1 MMVIAANVAFA
12 IAAIFLGQLFVLR
25 RRAAPAVAV
34 LRFAPN
40 FDAASG
46 GALRTAEATASSSMT
61 AVMSS
66 AATTRTFES
75 EDTTVHAGSA
85 DDHVDESRPEPKNV
99 RAAEPQPHLWPWER
113 KARAIIDPAGHLSPV
128 PDPVRTAAEELE
140 GDQIAAADT
149 TPPTIPAVD
158 VEPDAAPVIEPIV
171 AADATHGLVE
181 SEDAAHEDHAAHDAP
196 VAPLAPLANDPAD
209 ANNHLTPPAA
219 LPVDHV
225 DADRYEDDAEAAL
238 LATTPVAA
246 PLPWWRRLFSR
257 GKAKVDED
265 LLSVNG
271 MRLADE
277 DASSAVLVPRDDE
290 HSAAEPVAAT
300 ARVAADVV
308 ADDDDAPVLS
318 DSLGLTPE
326 RRAEIAAQYL
336 LTAAAT
342 GDAAPVVSTGETT
355 PVVAEEAAAEPIAST
370 SPNAS
375 LESVPEPEP
384 SVSAAD
390 AARALAEAQM
400 RASAWACEAANS
412 TQPFS
417 VEKRR
422 RLLEYYAATIN
433 DPHSRDIVA
442 RVEREDPDL
451 ALRAA
456 EILRQAAA

>member
-46 GALRTAEATASSSMT
+46 GALRTAKASASSSMT
-61 AVMSS
+61 ADLSS
-66 AATTRTFES
+66 TATTRTFES
-75 EDTTVHAGSA
+75 EDKTVHAGSA
-85 DDHVDESRPEPKNV
+85 DFDQVDEPRPEPKNIG
-99 RAAEPQPHLWPWER
+99 ATEAQPHLWPWER

-128 PDPVRTAAEELE
+128 PDPVRPATDELE
-140 GDQIAAADT
+140 SDQIAAANT
-149 TPPTIPAVD
+149 APPTIPAVD
-158 VEPDAAPVIEPIV
+158 VEPHAAPVTEPIV
-171 AADATHGLVE
+171 AAVATHELVE
-181 SEDAAHEDHAAHDAP
+181 SEDAAHEEHTAHDAQ
-196 VAPLAPLANDPAD
+196 VANDAAD
-209 ANNHLTPPAA
+209 ADEADNHLTPPAA

-225 DADRYEDDAEAAL
+225 DADRYEEEAEAAL
-238 LATTPVAA
+238 VATSPVVA
-246 PLPWWRRLFSR
+246 PLPWWRRFIPR
-257 GKAKVDED
+257 GKAKVDTD
-265 LLSVNG
+265 PLAVNG

-277 DASSAVLVPRDDE
+277 DTSSAVLVPRDDKQ
-290 HSAAEPVAAT
+290 SALEPVIAA
-300 ARVAADVV
+300 AAAAVA

-336 LTAAAT
+336 LSAAAID
-342 GDAAPVVSTGETT
+342 GAPIVSTSEPT
-355 PVVAEEAAAEPIAST
+355 PVVAEEAAVEPVAST
-370 SPNAS
+370 STNAS
-375 LESVPEPEP
+375 LESVPPPEP

-412 TQPFS
+412 SQPFS

-433 DPHSRDIVA
+433 DPASRDIVA

>member
-46 GALRTAEATASSSMT
+46 GALRTAEANASSSMT
-61 AVMSS
+61 AEMSS
-66 AATTRTFES
+66 MATATTRTFES

-85 DDHVDESRPEPKNV
+85 EIDQVDERRPEPKNV
-99 RAAEPQPHLWPWER
+99 GAAEAQPHLWPWER
-113 KARAIIDPAGHLSPV
+113 KARAIIDPSGHLSPV
-128 PDPVRTAAEELE
+128 PDLVRPATDELE
-140 GDQIAAADT
+140 SDQIAAANT
-149 TPPTIPAVD
+149 APPTIPAVD
-158 VEPDAAPVIEPIV
+158 VEPDAPPAIEPIV
-171 AADATHGLVE
+171 AAGATHELVE
-181 SEDAAHEDHAAHDAP
+181 SEDAAHDAQI
-196 VAPLAPLANDPAD
+196 APLASDAAD
-209 ANNHLTPPAA
+209 ANNYLTPPAA

-225 DADRYEDDAEAAL
+225 DADRYEDDAEAS
-238 LATTPVAA
+238 LAATSPAVA
-246 PLPWWRRLFSR
+246 PLPWWRRIFG

-265 LLSVNG
+265 PLAVNG

-277 DASSAVLVPRDDE
+277 DTSSALLVPRDDE
-290 HSAAEPVAAT
+290 QSAAEPVAAAAT
-300 ARVAADVV
+300 VASDVV
-308 ADDDDAPVLS
+308 DDDDAPVLS

-326 RRAEIAAQYL
+326 RRAEIAAQFL
-336 LTAAAT
+336 LSAAA
-342 GDAAPVVSTGETT
+342 AADTAPLVSTSETT
-355 PVVAEEAAAEPIAST
+355 PVVAEEAAAETVAST
-370 SPNAS
+370 ESNAS
-375 LESVPEPEP
+375 LESVPAPEP
-384 SVSAAD
+384 NVSAAD

-412 TQPFS
+412 TQPFT